1 MKTKAKPKAQS
12 KTAKPAAAAATRVQ
26 FSHLEKVMFPA
37 KGYTKGDLLHYYAK
51 VANKI
56 LPHLRNRPITI
67 ERLPDGLSGPKAPR
81 FWQKNTPSY
90 YPDWIPRVNLPTE
103 DGKPVHYALVNDL
116 DTLMYLVN
124 QGTVTF
130 HVWMS
135 RVDDLDRPDYV
146 LFDLD
151 PSEATF
157 KEAVIVAKRLH
168 EVLDAQKVKSFPKTS
183 GKTGLHV
190 LVPWKGKGGYD
201 EARGWAIE
209 VAQGVVR
216 DLSQIA
222 TMERSKDKRKG
233 RLYLDV
239 MQNVQGRHAV
249 PPYVVRATDAATVS
263 TPLEWKEVNAR
274 LDPKRFDLESAR
286 DRFAKQRKDLM
297 SPLV

>member
-1 MKTKAKPKAQS
+1 MKTTGKSKAKA
-12 KTAKPAAAAATRVQ
+12 TAKAPTKSKVQ

-37 KGYTKGDLLHYYAK
+37 KGYTKGDLLTYYAK
-51 VANKI
+51 VAPRL
-56 LPHLRNRPITI
+56 LPHLRDRPITL

-81 FWQKNTPSY
+81 FWQKNTPDY
-90 YPDWIPRVNLPTE
+90 YPGWIPRVELPKE
-103 DGKPVHYALVNDL
+103 DGSPVKYALVNDV

-124 QGTVTF
+124 QGAITF
-130 HVWMS
+130 HVWFS
-135 RVDDLDRPDYV
+135 RVDDLGRPDFV

-157 KEAVIVAKRLH
+157 KEAVTVAKRLR
-168 EVLDAQKVKSFPKTS
+168 EVLDERKVKSFPKTS

-190 LVPWKGKGGYD
+190 LVPWKEKGGYD

-209 VAQGVVR
+209 VAQRVVR
-216 DLSQIA
+216 DLPEVA
-222 TMERSKDKRKG
+222 TMERSKDKRRG

-263 TPLEWKEVNAR
+263 TPLEWDEVTAR
-274 LDPKRFDLESAR
+274 LDPRRYDLKSAGE
-286 DRFAKQRKDLM
+286 RFAKQRKD
-297 SPLV
+297 PLAVLT